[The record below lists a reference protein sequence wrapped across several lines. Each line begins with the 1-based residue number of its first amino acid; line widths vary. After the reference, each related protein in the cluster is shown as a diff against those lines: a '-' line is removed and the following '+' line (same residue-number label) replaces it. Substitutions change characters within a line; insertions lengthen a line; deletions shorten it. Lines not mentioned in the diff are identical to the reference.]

1 MGHLLQRF
9 GGVVPAVVALALPI
23 LWIPIAS
30 DSYILPR
37 ASIVI
42 AGACLG
48 TGLALLI
55 SNVPRLGGL
64 RWPLLAAAAAALLAF
79 VFSVSWPLSLVGSYT
94 RYESLP
100 IRLSY
105 LGLLA
110 SAVWLLR
117 TQRWR
122 DAVVAAFVFGTA
134 VASIQALVQ
143 AFSHAPFR
151 PDGNLGNAN
160 LFAALCVMAIPL
172 AIERGLRGTWFV
184 GAWSAALVLIG
195 AGLLVTT
202 SRSGYF
208 GAGVACL
215 VLLTLTVPR
224 RLMPIAGVF
233 SAALVALALVLIL
246 ASPLRT
252 LNDDPPQLRLHLW
265 SDGLRMVA
273 ARPLTGWGEDATGL
287 SFGHFL
293 SQDYA
298 TSVTFDRIHSGPLD
312 VAATQGILGLAA
324 TGWVLVVL
332 FLRAWRNRHEPG
344 VAGLSAALAGY
355 TAWVAFNF
363 DWAPATG
370 MFWLLAGTLWA
381 GVSPLPSGERVRGEG
396 TWRAI
401 TAVVLVLA
409 AVAFAALPILADV
422 WYLKGRAELSV
433 RVDPLQAQYH
443 WAIGTVAELR
453 RAADLGETEPGMYVQ
468 LGDQEA
474 QLGNLAQAR
483 RDYRRA
489 LEIDPYYSPASQ
501 RLGGAV
507 TTRRRLRDTRRGGG
521 RSARRPGSPAGPT
534 AASGSGRSCAAR
546 CRSRSP

>member
-55 SNVPRLGGL
+55 SDVPRLGSL
-64 RWPLLAAAAAALLAF
+64 RWPLLAAAAAAVLAF
-79 VFSVSWPLSLVGSYT
+79 VFSVSWPLSLIGSYT

-100 IRLSY
+100 MRLSY

-134 VASIQALVQ
+134 IASVQALLQ
-143 AFSHAPFR
+143 AFYHAPFR

-160 LFAALCVMAIPL
+160 LLAALCVMAIPL
-172 AIERGLRGTWFV
+172 AIERALRGTWFI
-184 GAWSAALVLIG
+184 GAWSSALVVIG

-208 GAGVACL
+208 GAGVAGL
-215 VLLTLTVPR
+215 VLLTLAVPR
-224 RLMPIAGVF
+224 RFTPVAGVF
-233 SAALVALALVLIL
+233 SAVVAALGLVLIL

-252 LNDDPPQLRLHLW
+252 LNSDPPELRLHLW
-265 SDGLRMVA
+265 VDGLRMVA
-273 ARPLTGWGEDATGL
+273 ARPLAGWGEEATGL

-298 TSVTFDRIHSGPLD
+298 TLVTFDRIHSGPLD

-324 TGWVLVVL
+324 TGWALVVL
-332 FLRAWRNRHEPG
+332 LMGAWRRRQEPG
-344 VAGLSAALAGY
+344 VAGVSAALAGY
-355 TAWVAFNF
+355 AAWVVFNF

-370 MFWLLAGTLWA
+370 MFWLLAGTLWSSPFMGKSPPEA
-381 GVSPLPSGERVRGEG
+381 GDGAGRSVLTALRPIAALALVV
-396 TWRAI
+396 A
-401 TAVVLVLA
+401 AVV
-409 AVAFAALPILADV
+409 FAALPLLADV
-422 WYLKGRAELSV
+422 WYLKGRADLSV
-433 RVDPLQAQYH
+433 RVDPIQAQYH

-468 LGDQEA
+468 LGDMEA
-474 QLGNLAQAR
+474 QLGNMAQAR
-483 RDYRRA
+483 RDYQRA

-501 RLGGAV
+501 RL
-507 TTRRRLRDTRRGGG
+507 
-521 RSARRPGSPAGPT
+521 
-534 AASGSGRSCAAR
+534 AALPR
-546 CRSRSP
+546 